1 MYDLVV
7 IGGGPGGYVAAIKGA
22 HLGLKVALIEATRL
36 GGTCLNRGCI
46 PTKALYRSSYVG
58 KILKNAESFGFDV
71 QGFSVNY
78 LKIKE
83 RKDIIVENLVK
94 GIETLIKGN
103 KIDYYHGKGQVIDKN
118 TVLIEE
124 LGQEIKGEKL
134 LIATGSKPFIPPIPG
149 ADLKGVLTSDEVLEL
164 TTLPKKMAIIGGGVV
179 GTEFAGIFANLGVEV
194 TLIEMLPRILY
205 NFDEELVRR
214 LNVFLKKAGVNILT
228 SAKVERIEKADVNN
242 EESELVLAIQ
252 TNKGVEEIRVNLCL
266 MAGGRKPNLK
276 GLEKLNLTLKDNG
289 GILTNEKMET
299 NIPDVYAVGDC
310 TGGIML
316 AHVASQEGIV
326 AVENI
331 AGKGR
336 TMDYR
341 AVPSVVFTYP
351 ELASVGLTEEGC
363 KEKNIDYKV
372 SKFNFAANGKAMAE
386 GEIEGTVKVI
396 ADLEDRIIGVHIL
409 GPHSSDLIAE
419 GVLAVQHRLKAKD
432 IYNTIH
438 AHPTL
443 SETFAEACHGIDGE
457 IIHGVPKRK

>member
-1 MYDLVV
+1 MYNLVV

-22 HLGLKVALIEATRL
+22 HLGMKVALIEDTRL

-58 KILKNAESFGFDV
+58 KLIKDAESFGFDV

-78 LKIKE
+78 PKIKE
-83 RKDIIVENLVK
+83 RKDQIVENLVK

-103 KIDYYHGKGQVIDKN
+103 KIDYYHGKGQIIDKN
-118 TVLIEE
+118 TVLVEGIGE
-124 LGQEIKGEKL
+124 EIKGEKL
-134 LIATGSKPFIPPIPG
+134 IIATGSKPFIPPIPG
-149 ADLKGVLTSDEVLEL
+149 ADLEGVLTSDEILEL
-164 TTLPKKMAIIGGGVV
+164 TTLPEKMAIIGGGVV
-179 GTEFAGIFANLGVEV
+179 GTEFAGIFASLGVEV

-205 NFDEELVRR
+205 TFDEELVRR
-214 LNVFLKKAGVNILT
+214 LNIFLKKAGVNILT
-228 SAKVERIEKADVNN
+228 SAKVEKIEKIDNDLNIFVG
-242 EESELVLAIQ
+242 
-252 TNKGVEEIRVNLCL
+252 TKKGVEEIRVNLCL
-266 MAGGRKPNLK
+266 MAGGRKPNLR
-276 GLEKLNLTLKDNG
+276 GLENLNLTLKENG
-289 GILTNEKMET
+289 GILTNDKMET

-331 AGKGR
+331 AGMER
-336 TMDYR
+336 VMDYR

-351 ELASVGLTEEGC
+351 ELASVGLTEEQC
-363 KEKNIDYKV
+363 KEGNIEYKV
-372 SKFNFAANGKAMAE
+372 SKFNFAANGKALAE
-386 GEIEGTVKVI
+386 GEGEGIVKVI
-396 ADLEDRIIGVHIL
+396 ADSENKIIGVHIL

-419 GVLAVQHRLKAKD
+419 GVLAVQHRLTAKD

-443 SETFAEACHGIDGE
+443 SESFSEACHGIDGE